1 MNGHVDILEHSDSL
15 RRFLALSAVAHG
27 VLFTSI
33 VVWTNINAH
42 SHGVQWGTPTSLGG
56 GSVGITA
63 VKQLPLPPR
72 SGMAN
77 PLANDTESRV
87 PAPPKPEPK
96 RVVREEPDA
105 IPIRARTKKVAE
117 QPKYGQQARS
127 TTTAQGR
134 PNQLYSTAGQALS
147 SNMYGNASG
156 TGGVGVGSG
165 SAFGYRFG
173 WYRDLLERRIAEKW
187 RTDEV
192 DSRIQTAPPVIVTF
206 TIMRNGT
213 VQGLRVLQGSGNYA
227 LDTSAKRAVMEAAP
241 FQELPRDFERNDAQ
255 IEIWFQLKR

>member
-1 MNGHVDILEHSDSL
+1 MPGHVDILEQRDSL
-15 RRFLALSAVAHG
+15 RKPLILSACAHAG
-27 VLFTSI
+27 LFTAI
-33 VVWTNINAH
+33 ALYTNI
-42 SHGVQWGTPTSLGG
+42 GLQGRVQWGDPTSLGG
-56 GSVGITA
+56 GSVGISA

-87 PAPPKPEPK
+87 PAPPKPEP
-96 RVVREEPDA
+96 RRTPREDPDA
-105 IPIRARTKKVAE
+105 IAIRARVQAKKE
-117 QPKYGQQARS
+117 QPRYGQQARNYR
-127 TTTAQGR
+127 TAPER
-134 PNQLYSTAGQALS
+134 TNQLYSTAGQALS

-165 SAFGYRFG
+165 SAFGTRYG

-192 DSRIQTAPPVIVTF
+192 DPRLQTAPPVIVTF
-206 TIMRNGT
+206 TIARNGAARD
-213 VQGLRVLQGSGNYA
+213 VRILQTSGNYA
-227 LDTSAKRAVMEAAP
+227 LDSSARRAVMEASP
-241 FQELPRDFERNDAQ
+241 FEQLPRDFERDSAA